1 MRETTQK
8 KGFTIGKLIWIS
20 PTRGELYYLRMMLT
34 VCKGPTYYEDI
45 RIVANVVYPTFRDV
59 CFAVAFH
66 QDDKE
71 YVESI
76 K

>member
-1 MRETTQK
+1 
-8 KGFTIGKLIWIS
+8 
-20 PTRGELYYLRMMLT
+20 MMLT